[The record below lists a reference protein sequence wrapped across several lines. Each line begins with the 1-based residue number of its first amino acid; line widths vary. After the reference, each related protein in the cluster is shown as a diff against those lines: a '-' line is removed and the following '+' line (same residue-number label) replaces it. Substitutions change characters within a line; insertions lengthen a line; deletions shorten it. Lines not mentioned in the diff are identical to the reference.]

1 MSTAAAASPGVEQL
15 RPRPDRLDP
24 RLFVPR
30 ASHSKER
37 ETRLARAKRVPDA
50 LRVVTSREIK
60 AGTGFGET
68 QAMSSIELGGLYVV
82 IRS

>member
-37 ETRLARAKRVPDA
+37 ETRLGAKRVPDA